1 MKKDG
6 YVMNDDDKFA
16 INWATT
22 LKNNLCTADA
32 PAGPSVL
39 KREAVFVQS
48 QNFEERNGEP
58 MLGE

>member
-1 MKKDG
+1 
-6 YVMNDDDKFA
+6 MNDDDKFA